1 MAVRRPLVRIG
12 GKNKLLPVGDTL
24 PGGGGTPAP
33 VDAMT
38 VTYTDGRVSAVTEDS
53 VTTSIAYDGSG
64 RVSTVSYP
72 HAGKTRTETYT
83 YNSDGSV
90 AGMTAAEA

>member
-1 MAVRRPLVRIG
+1 MAERKPLVMIDG
-12 GKNKLLPVGDTL
+12 QAQELPADDTL
-24 PGGGGTPAP
+24 PGGGGAPAP

-38 VTYTDGRVSAVTEDS
+38 VTYTDGAVTSVTEDG
-53 VTTSIAYDGSG
+53 VTTSITYDGSG

-83 YNSDGSV
+83 YNGDGSV